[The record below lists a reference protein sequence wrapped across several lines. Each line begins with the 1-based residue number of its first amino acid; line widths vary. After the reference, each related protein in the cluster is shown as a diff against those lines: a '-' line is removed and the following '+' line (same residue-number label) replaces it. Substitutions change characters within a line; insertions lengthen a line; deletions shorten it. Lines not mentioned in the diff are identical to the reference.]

1 MRATSISIGIG
12 QYLHEEY
19 AKSDMRLHF
28 AQDDAQAFSLY
39 ARGADD
45 VDDSDTRHRLLVDG
59 EADWDGVRLAA
70 TQIAAAG
77 RPDLF
82 LLYLSGHGEAGVAPT
97 GGWFCLVDAKP
108 GEPSLTGS
116 RIEELLR
123 IVDASN
129 TLLIVDCCFAEALI
143 GRCDFFRH
151 LQNSRARFAVA
162 SARADQRS
170 WEDSGLKRSVFSD
183 VLIRSLSVGSA
194 VADASGHVDV
204 ERALFPALR
213 EQVPLLASSR
223 KDGAIQEPVTA
234 GMATQEIRLP
244 TVFGRSLGRP
254 LSVSEAIRSGVKRF
268 LVAAAVVLVAT
279 LAGLDALVYHLAVSP
294 IGSIV
299 VRPGLKQTFDLQP
312 IHVGPVDTGI
322 RLAQIDRLND
332 EGARKLAEAKILGFR
347 THFDDDGLR
356 TWLSPLE
363 PMLNH
368 LEQQS
373 VSAFARGVRPKFDP
387 DSTGPPLLEAMFL
400 AELEEADVAAVG
412 MEIYARELKID
423 IACDDTGIVNF
434 SHLSPNSD
442 AFAAEASWAAL
453 TAPHEPAKRSARLA
467 DLMRLAAYRAAY
479 TKEFAVQRKEFD
491 TFAKEALRIVGGAD
505 KLSEFVAALK
515 PHLVTKDDGWC
526 AVHRLF
532 LSAVTGSAEESRSAE
547 AELWRI
553 LFTYDPSKQ
562 PRRPILA
569 AEALQFLARVR
580 ELDRDPAVRL
590 AKWIDSSSEGLD
602 VDQPPQNLL
611 RGIGEIQGY
620 PDEVQALLEAKLGNR
635 REEFDFSE
643 LLAARLLACSAGAM
657 DPLRRERLGKWLDA
671 NAESQRTMSDY
682 ASALGCASAYR
693 PLNSAQLGAL
703 FARLSPRSRFLSE
716 SVNYWGET
724 VIDANNDA
732 SAVALGR
739 YAQRYDLPA
748 DRVEQ
753 IANIAQSR
761 PDLKDRSEVL
771 RGLAVRWYGTGTTSA
786 EDIYRRLQACTGDG
800 QRRSLEV
807 EVAADVVARSQDRAR
822 IVADL
827 LRIWKTESAPEMRV
841 ALAKIGAMSIANS
854 HI

>member
-1 MRATSISIGIG
+1 MRTTSISVGIG

-28 AQDDAQAFSLY
+28 AQDDARAFSLY
-39 ARGADD
+39 AKGADD
-45 VDDSDTRHRLLVDG
+45 LDDNDARHRLLVDG
-59 EADWDGVRLAA
+59 EADWDRVRAAA

-82 LLYLSGHGEAGVAPT
+82 MLYLSGHGEAGATAT
-97 GGWFCLVDAKP
+97 GGWFCLVDAEP
-108 GEPSLTGS
+108 GVPSLTGP
-116 RIEELLR
+116 RIDELLR
-123 IVDASN
+123 IVDAPN
-129 TLLIVDCCFAEALI
+129 TLLVVDCCFAEALI
-143 GRCDFFRH
+143 GGCGFFRY
-151 LQNSRARFAVA
+151 LQDSSARFAIA

-170 WEDSGLKRSVFSD
+170 WEDASLKRSVFSD

-194 VADASGHVDV
+194 VADPSGHVDV

-223 KDGAIQEPVTA
+223 KDGAVQEPVTA

-268 LVAAAVVLVAT
+268 LVAAAVVLVAI

-294 IGSIV
+294 TGSIV

-312 IHVGPVDTGI
+312 IHVGPIDTGI

-347 THFDDDGLR
+347 THLDDDGLR

-363 PMLNH
+363 PMLNY

-373 VSAFARGVRPKFDP
+373 VSAFARGAKPKFDP
-387 DSTGPPLLEAMFL
+387 DSAGPPLLETMFV
-400 AELEEADVAAVG
+400 AALEKVDVAAVG
-412 MEIYARELKID
+412 MQVYARELKID
-423 IACDDTGIVNF
+423 IACDDTGIVNL
-434 SHLSPNSD
+434 SYLSPNSD

-453 TAPHEPAKRSARLA
+453 TASHDPGKRSARLA
-467 DLMRLAAYRAAY
+467 DLMRLAAYRAAN
-479 TKEFAVQRKEFD
+479 TKEFDVLRKEFD
-491 TFAKEALRIVGGAD
+491 TFAKEALRIVGAAD
-505 KLSEFVAALK
+505 KRPEFVVALK

-547 AELWRI
+547 TELWRI
-553 LFTYDPSKQ
+553 LFMYDPSKQ

-569 AEALQFLARVR
+569 GEALQFLGRIR
-580 ELDRDPAVRL
+580 ELDRDSVVRL
-590 AKWIDSSSEGLD
+590 AKWIDSSNEGLD

-611 RGIGEIQGY
+611 RGIGEIRGY
-620 PDEVQALLEAKLGNR
+620 PDEVQALLEAKLGKQSA
-635 REEFDFSE
+635 EFDFSE
-643 LLAARLLACSAGAM
+643 LLAAHLLACSAGPA
-657 DPLRRERLGKWLDA
+657 DPPRRDRLGKWLDA
-671 NAESQRTMSDY
+671 NTESQRTMSDY
-682 ASALGCASAYR
+682 AAALGCASAYR
-693 PLNSAQLGAL
+693 PLNSAQLGVL
-703 FARLSPRSRFLSE
+703 FARLSPKSRFQPE

-739 YAQRYDLPA
+739 YVQHYDLPV

-753 IANIAQSR
+753 LANVAQSR
-761 PDLKDRSEVL
+761 PDLKDRPEVL
-771 RGLAVRWYGTGTTSA
+771 RGLAVRWYGAGSTSA
-786 EDIYRRLQACTGDG
+786 EGVYRRLQGCTGDG
-800 QRRSLEV
+800 QRRSLEI

-822 IVADL
+822 IIADL
-827 LRIWKTESAPEMRV
+827 LQIWKTESAPEMRV
-841 ALAKIGAMSIANS
+841 AVAKVVAMGILN
-854 HI
+854 